1 MSTFTKNKLAA
12 AVREAEAYGDRLD
25 AKNAPPNPTEW
36 RELQDRLD
44 AVRSA
49 KTEHERSEASTKAKQ
64 DLSDAK
70 NFMSLLSGE
79 GGDASRLPPGMHA
92 SVRGGHPMGGSFLR
106 LDGRAAQRA
115 VSSQDTKALGTL
127 VFPAEVT
134 TLPIAAGQPATSLLD
149 VIPVNVLPNG
159 MRAFHYL
166 RQTTRTNNAA
176 PVAPGALKPTSVYTL
191 TPASG
196 EIRPIAHL
204 SEPLNI
210 YDLNDSPSVVQFL
223 HNELRYGL
231 SLAVTNQ
238 VLNGTGVAPQI
249 EGIGT
254 IAGTQSQ
261 PFVTDRILT
270 ARSAITKLEIN
281 GLTGAAFVLHPNDWE
296 AVETAKATGGEF
308 LLETSGAP
316 VDRVER
322 RLWGVRVVLDTSIT
336 AGTAWLIAEDSLVLQ
351 TDGEVRVEWA
361 PAADDFTKNL
371 IRARCEGRFGLQVN
385 RPLGLVELDLT
396 A

>member
-25 AKNAPPNPTEW
+25 AKNAPPTAAEW

-49 KTEHERSEASTKAKQ
+49 KTEHERSEARTKAKQ

-70 NFMSLLSGE
+70 NFLSLLSGE
-79 GGDASRLPPGMHA
+79 GGDVSRLPGVHA

-115 VSSQDTKALGTL
+115 VDSRDTKALGTL

-149 VIPVNVLPNG
+149 VIPVNVLPHG
-159 MRAFHYL
+159 TRAFSYL

-176 PVAPGALKPTSVYTL
+176 PVAPGALKPTSAYAL
-191 TPASG
+191 TAASG

-204 SEPLNI
+204 SEPLNT
-210 YDLNDSPSVVQFL
+210 YDLNDSPNVVQFL

-261 PFVTDRILT
+261 AFVTDRILT
-270 ARSAITKLEIN
+270 ARAAITKLETN
-281 GLTGAAFVLHPNDWE
+281 GLVGGAFVLHPNDWE
-296 AVETAKATGGEF
+296 AIETAKATGGEF

-316 VDRVER
+316 IDRVER

-361 PAADDFTKNL
+361 TAADDFTKNL